1 MFLLRVNL
9 AMMMRLGAKN
19 LCEQLLNYMSVYV

>member
-1 MFLLRVNL
+1 
-9 AMMMRLGAKN
+9 MMRLGAKN